1 MNKVTA
7 SQFSAMLLLS
17 DAFALFG
24 FTGRMSLF
32 TVGAFSFGI
41 IVQFLLAVLLIRYR
55 ETDCT
60 AVKWFYMIYF
70 IFWGGVLFNMQW
82 QTSEAIYIPYES
94 SNGIWGKLLI
104 SGLIALACL
113 YISSEG
119 IKAVSRASL
128 IAAAVG
134 AVYLLIVAV
143 SVARNADIENL
154 TRADSKMSFKNEF
167 IRSIAMS
174 GSLGGLSVLTGIT
187 KGNPYKAVEK
197 YFIAKAVMTLII
209 MLTVI
214 LAVGGIMQITDFPT
228 VTAAQVSQP
237 FSAQRIDSLFLIVF
251 VICGVFSIGVQ
262 VSASAYLLRELYPAC
277 KHYSSS
283 ITLAVML
290 LSAFLISKTDIYGGF
305 TASAVILAMLIVPM
319 LTAIKSKQKAGA

>member
-41 IVQFLLAVLLIRYR
+41 IIQFMLVMLLIRCGR
-55 ETDCT
+55 TEGK
-60 AVKWFYMIYF
+60 AVKWFYMLYF
-70 IFWGGVLFNMQW
+70 VFWGGVLFNMQW
-82 QTSEAIYIPYES
+82 RTSEAIYIPYES

-128 IAAAVG
+128 IAGAVG

-143 SVARNADIENL
+143 SAARNADIENL
-154 TRADSKMSFKNEF
+154 TRAESNMSFRNEF

-174 GSLGGLSVLTGIT
+174 GGLGGLSVLAGIT
-187 KGNPYKAVEK
+187 KGSPYKAVEK
-197 YFIAKAVMTLII
+197 YFIAKAVMTLLI

-214 LAVGGIMQITDFPT
+214 LAVGGIMKITDFPT

-262 VSASAYLLRELYPAC
+262 VSASAYLLRELYPAF

-290 LSAFLISKTDIYGGF
+290 LTAFLISKTDIYGTF
-305 TASAVILAMLIVPM
+305 TAAAVILALLIVPVF
-319 LTAIKSKQKAGA
+319 TAIKNRVKAGA